1 VSGDLAGVAEIGSAR
16 TGARRC
22 GAFLGGSAPGAVDPT
37 PPVITAAVT
46 GTLGTNGWHRSNV
59 TVAWSVYDPESGIT
73 NETGCDTRTF
83 TQETAGVGRTCS
95 ATNGAGISL
104 STTVTLKI
112 DKTPPG
118 AAAALERPPD
128 SNGWYTRQ
136 VAARFSGSDSLSG
149 VASCSPP
156 VAHAGPDSASAQL
169 AGMCRDRAGNETPAS
184 VAFKYDATP
193 PEVTQAIPARRPDR
207 YGWYKQ
213 PVAFTFAGSDAT
225 SGLASCSSV
234 TYSGPNSER
243 ATVAG
248 TCRDNAGN
256 ASAPRGFALRYSR
269 PLLTPA
275 AGQNVARPVVLDWV
289 NVAGARYYN
298 VQVWKGRQK
307 ILSAWPSTSAYT
319 FKRSWRFRG
328 ERHAL
333 ERGARYRWFVW
344 PRIGRSYGKLLGR
357 GVFDVVRRPSG

>member
-1 VSGDLAGVAEIGSAR
+1 MRRVVVPLAVAA
-16 TGARRC
+16 AAVC
-22 GAFLGGSAPGAVDPT
+22 GLGGSAAAAGDVNQT
-37 PPVITAAVT
+37 PPVITPVIT
-46 GTLGTNGWHRSNV
+46 GTLGTSGWYVSNL
-59 TVAWSVYDPESGIT
+59 TVAWSVTPVSEIAET
-73 NETGCDTRTF
+73 TGCDTRTF
-83 TQETAGVGRTCS
+83 SQETRGTDVKCS
-95 ATNGAGISL
+95 AKTHSGESAAYIY
-104 STTVTLKI
+104 TVKI
-112 DKTPPG
+112 DKTSP
-118 AAAALERPPD
+118 AMSALLDRQPD
-128 SNGWYTRQ
+128 FNGWYTRQ
-136 VAARFSGSDSLSG
+136 VTARFSGSDALSG

-156 VAHAGPDSASAQL
+156 LGYAGPDSASAQL

-213 PVAFTFAGSDAT
+213 PVAFTFAGADAT

-256 ASAPRGFALRYSR
+256 TSAPRGFALRYSR

-275 AGQNVARPVVLDWV
+275 AGQKVARPVVLDWV

-298 VQVWKGRQK
+298 VQVWEGRQK
-307 ILSAWPSTSAYT
+307 ILSAWPSASTYT

-328 ERHAL
+328 ERYAL

-357 GVFDVVRRPSG
+357 GTFDVVRRSPR